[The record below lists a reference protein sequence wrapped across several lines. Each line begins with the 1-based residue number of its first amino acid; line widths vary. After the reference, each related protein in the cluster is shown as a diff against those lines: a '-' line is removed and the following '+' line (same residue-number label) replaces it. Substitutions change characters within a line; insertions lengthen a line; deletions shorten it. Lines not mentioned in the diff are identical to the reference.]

1 MFNMR
6 DLYIP
11 LGKNRRIRALSPL
24 WFVTVTI
31 MGLAFY
37 AGLCLIW
44 GVTL

>member
-1 MFNMR
+1 MK

-11 LGKNRRIRALSPL
+11 LGKHRRIRAFPPL
-24 WFVTVTI
+24 WFVTVSLI
-31 MGLAFY
+31 GLAAW

>member
-1 MFNMR
+1 MKEF
-6 DLYIP
+6 YIP
-11 LGKNRRIRALSPL
+11 LGKHKRIRALSPL
-24 WFVTVTI
+24 WFITVTI

>member
-1 MFNMR
+1 MFNMK

-11 LGKNRRIRALSPL
+11 LGKNRRIRAFSPL
-24 WFVTVTI
+24 WFVAVSMI
-31 MGLAFY
+31 GLALW